1 MKSESSR
8 QIVSAFRIAASGL
21 IFFVVNLF
29 VALRLSDTT
38 GDRWIPVFRVGQL
51 IGQVAFL
58 VGVLGVAIV
67 FAIKLIRYLR
77 SKP

>member
-1 MKSESSR
+1 M
-8 QIVSAFRIAASGL
+8 VSALLTAASGL
-21 IFFVVNLF
+21 IFFVLNLI

-51 IGQVAFL
+51 IGQIAFL
-58 VGVLGVAIV
+58 VGMLGIVIV
-67 FAIKLIRYLR
+67 FVKDLIGNLR